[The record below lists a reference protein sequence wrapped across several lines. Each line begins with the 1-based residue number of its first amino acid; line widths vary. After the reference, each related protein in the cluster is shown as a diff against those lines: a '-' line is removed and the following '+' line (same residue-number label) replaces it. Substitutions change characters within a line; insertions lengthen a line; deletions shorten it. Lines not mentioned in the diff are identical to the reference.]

1 MLHIG
6 RTMQSTAR
14 CLSVCLSTC
23 PSQTVIVL
31 KRLNI
36 HCIIKLFSPSDS
48 HAILVFPQFMAI
60 FWQGPP
66 NGGVECIAWGI
77 NIPTFHQYLAL
88 SWKWYKKMVIVTME
102 YEYETVPKLLGI
114 ILNDFEGRLTNSTRY
129 RHSYNEILKRLIV
142 LYTPSQGVLFRM
154 TSSAVSLRQLIFV
167 FGQEVV
173 DGEFLKQNFML
184 SVAIAAA
191 DYASLLVNH
200 TTCWPRDLDFYWCK
214 ILIYGTWWAQHFR
227 QV

>member
-1 MLHIG
+1 M
-6 RTMQSTAR
+6 
-14 CLSVCLSTC
+14 
-23 PSQTVIVL
+23 
-31 KRLNI
+31 
-36 HCIIKLFSPSDS
+36 HCMGYKYPHFSPISRF
-48 HAILVFPQFMAI
+48 ILEMIQ
-60 FWQGPP
+60 
-66 NGGVECIAWGI
+66 
-77 NIPTFHQYLAL
+77 
-88 SWKWYKKMVIVTME
+88 KMVIVTME

-129 RHSYNEILKRLIV
+129 SYNEILKRLIV

-200 TTCWPRDLDFYWCK
+200 TTC
-214 ILIYGTWWAQHFR
+214 
-227 QV
+227 